1 MENTRYRILLVEDG
15 KLDQM
20 AFKRLVEDENL
31 PYDYTIA
38 GSVSEAHSILS
49 SEQFDIVIADYSL
62 GDGTGF
68 DILDSVKDT
77 PIIFVTG
84 TGSEEIAI
92 KAWKAGA
99 YDYLIKDVERNYLKA
114 VPITIENAVKHKRT
128 EARLRLLSGA
138 VMSTDDSVY
147 ITDME
152 NKITFVNR
160 AFCETYGYREKEII
174 GKDSDI
180 LWTGKPQ
187 SENRRSVSQVAESA
201 FEVGFYHER
210 KDGSV
215 FPVSLSRSII
225 KDENGNEVAVVAV
238 ARDISEHILI
248 EERLR
253 AANRKLK
260 RRNQLRSELT
270 IMVSEK
276 LRTLLAAEHIDRVKG
291 IISDFLDISK
301 IDAGKIRLKLTEFSL
316 RSVVSEVVEVL
327 SPFAAEKNIDL
338 ESFVPDSKLVV
349 NADYD
354 RIVQVL
360 TNLINNAIKSAP
372 SNDCIN
378 VRVEDSGNQI
388 TVEVQDDGP
397 SIGRDEIDKIFNLSA
412 QTKRQ
417 LCSDKEDLALGLPI
431 AKQLVEMHG
440 GCIWA
445 ESGDE
450 RGNSFCFTLPKS
462 GIQEETASAV
472 VKERENLCLRS

>member
-1 MENTRYRILLVEDG
+1 MENTGYRILLIEDD

-38 GSVSEAHSILS
+38 GSVSEAHSILG
-49 SEQFDIVIADYSL
+49 SEQFDIVISDYVL

-68 DILDSVKDT
+68 DVLDSVKNT

-114 VPITIENAVKHKRT
+114 VPITVENAVKHKRT

-160 AFCETYGYREKEII
+160 AFCETYGYKKKEII
-174 GKDSDI
+174 GKDGDI

-187 SENRRSVSQVAESA
+187 SENRRSVSQVAGSA

-210 KDGSV
+210 TDGSV

-225 KDENGNEVAVVAV
+225 KDENGNEVAVAAV
-238 ARDISEHILI
+238 ARDISDHILI

-253 AANRKLK
+253 TANQKLK
-260 RRNQLRSELT
+260 RQNQLRSELA

-276 LRTLLAAEHIDRVKG
+276 LRTLLAAKRIDWAKD

-301 IDAGKIRLKLTEFSL
+301 IDAGKMRLKLTEFAL
-316 RSVVSEVVEVL
+316 RSVVSEVVEAL
-327 SPFAAEKNIDL
+327 SPLAAEKNIDL
-338 ESFVPDSKLVV
+338 ESFVPDSELLV

-360 TNLINNAIKSAP
+360 TNLISSAIKSAP
-372 SNDCIN
+372 SNGYIS
-378 VRVEDSGNQI
+378 VRVKDIGNQI
-388 TVEVQDDGP
+388 TVQVQDDGP
-397 SIGRDEIDKIFNLSA
+397 SIGSGEIDKIFNLFV
-412 QTKRQ
+412 QIKRQ
-417 LCSDKEDLALGLPI
+417 FHSDKEDLALGLPI
-431 AKQLVEMHG
+431 AKRLVEMHG
-440 GCIWA
+440 GRIWA
-445 ESGDE
+445 ENGDE
-450 RGNSFCFTLPKS
+450 LGNSFCFTLPKS
-462 GIQEETASAV
+462 GVQEGVASAV
-472 VKERENLCLRS
+472 VKARENLCLRS